1 MNRTAETIFKVG
13 LIIKGVDSLF
23 EVLGGLLLT
32 MPTKLARVRLV
43 LAHHELYRH
52 HDVLAGKLD
61 RLADEVTVQVHL
73 GSALYLLVHGL
84 AKVILIAAVFK
95 GKQWG
100 YLGLIGV
107 LSIFSA
113 IEMVRVVTAQEYV
126 TGVLGLF
133 DIAVVV
139 LMVKEYRQR
148 FGANAVRT
156 N

>member
-32 MPTKLARVRLV
+32 MPTKLARVLLV